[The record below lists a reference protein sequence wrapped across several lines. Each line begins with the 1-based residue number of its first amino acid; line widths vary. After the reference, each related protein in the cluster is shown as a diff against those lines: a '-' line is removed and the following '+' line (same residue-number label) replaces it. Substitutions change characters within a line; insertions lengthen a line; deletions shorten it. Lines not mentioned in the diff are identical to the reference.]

1 MASELKVDKFTGVT
15 TAGSILVTGEGNSTT
30 TNLQQ
35 GLAKAWINFNGT
47 GTIAV
52 RDSFNIS
59 AITDNA
65 TGTYTVTINNDM
77 ANANHVVTTG
87 MTSYDGQA
95 DTRYVAMLRSAGA
108 NDWSNYTTTSFK
120 TVSNEIANGGSN
132 IDHSLLIYSVDGDL
146 A

>member
-1 MASELKVDKFTGVT
+1 MSTLVIDTIQGKT
-15 TAGSILVTGEGNSTT
+15 TAGSVNVRGEGSAN

-35 GLAKAWINFNGT
+35 GLNKAWINFNGQ
-47 GTIAV
+47 GTIAI
-52 RDSFNIS
+52 RDSFNMS
-59 AITDNA
+59 GITDDA

-87 MTSYDGQA
+87 MTSYSGQG
-95 DTRYVAMLRSAGA
+95 DTRFVAMLLSAGV

-120 TVSNEIANGGSN
+120 CMCKEIANGGSGT
-132 IDHSLLIYSVDGDL
+132 DHSLLIYSVDGDL